1 MFNVYS
7 TLRISSFLARLKVFL
22 SNSVKHSSLQWE
34 WRCSGRWRF
43 LSSSWCLSGRGWCLG
58 SCGFLGSS
66 WCLGSSSWCLSGRGW
81 CLGGRGWCLGSC
93 GRRLSGGLGFRSRC
107 GRRLIRRRGR
117 LLFVAQL
124 NAGAEGLGVRFV
136 AGGLDQ
142 LWLGV
147 LSEFL
152 RQLGAGHLQ
161 VVLGGR
167 QEVVEDNRR

>member
-43 LSSSWCLSGRGWCLG
+43 L
-58 SCGFLGSS
+58 
-66 WCLGSSSWCLSGRGW
+66 SSSWCLSGRGW